1 MGNMELRKEDITQ
14 EFLQLCEKEGY
25 VCVDTE
31 TTGLNYKTDRLCTIQ
46 LYCKNTALIIQY
58 NPQEKYKHMKELFLS
73 DDIIKVFHNAVFDV
87 AFLMKNLKL
96 CYFGRLVC
104 TKISAKLLHGLEH
117 KNSLKNLLNEYLEI
131 NVDKSQQLSDWTVEA
146 LSDNQKQY
154 AINDVKYL
162 YCLWNKM
169 KQQIERENLSELA
182 YKCFEFVPNY
192 VSLTDMNIDNIFV
205 Y

>member
-1 MGNMELRKEDITQ
+1 MGNIGLGKGDITQ
-14 EFLQLCEKEGY
+14 EFLKLCEKEGY

-46 LYCKNTALIIQY
+46 LYCNNTALIIQY

-104 TKISAKLLHGLEH
+104 TKICAKLLHGLEH
-117 KNSLKNLLNEYLEI
+117 KNSLKNLLNEYLDI
-131 NVDKSQQLSDWTVEA
+131 DVDKSQQLSDWTVEA
-146 LSDNQKQY
+146 LSDSQKQY

-169 KQQIERENLSELA
+169 KQQIEKGNLSELA

-192 VSLTDMNIDNIFV
+192 VRLTDINIDNIFV